1 MTHPESLE
9 EIAKTVRNVSNRQV
23 ECFDRIATLEQR
35 VESVLGRLLKID
47 DRLARREKITELR
60 NAGYAR

>member
-47 DRLARREKITELR
+47 DRLARLEKITELR